1 MPENLVLYPLKYV
14 GQVPTLLCVNEVK
27 FSQKAEK
34 ICLVSQAYTGIFFP
48 NGNSDL
54 K

>member
-34 ICLVSQAYTGIFFP
+34 ICLVSQAYTGTFFP